1 MRLQLFVFF
10 LRVPCLMNGSTWF
23 VSKLAMRSVNFQD
36 LAPQHVSV
44 LIAVSNTFAT
54 LPGIVVP
61 IVTGWIVQNKEASEW
76 QTVFYITASVYAV
89 GALTYGLFASGE
101 RQPWAVASSDDR
113 PVDEENE
120 TGALHRLTKK

>member
-1 MRLQLFVFF
+1 
-10 LRVPCLMNGSTWF
+10 
-23 VSKLAMRSVNFQD
+23 MRSVNFQD